1 MTKSHLYAV
10 AGLLA
15 VAGLGLFAY
24 KAFVLGFPLQAGAS
38 AGLWN
43 VEVRI
48 AFTAQRKP
56 AKISLFIPRN
66 TRRHAVIDENFISR
80 GFGLITSTTEDGN
93 RRVVWSVRLAEGR
106 QTLYYRAKVHKVQIT
121 EPPAAPTPQEVSEP
135 QWESPYR
142 ESALAL
148 VKDIRAKSA
157 DAETFV
163 GELFK
168 RIHDP
173 KPDETIT
180 LLFGIDAEQEDK
192 IQTAVKVLQLAGIPA
207 RTVHGIRLRE
217 VPGEATRVH
226 WAQIHDG
233 SLWRSVH
240 PVTGELQIP
249 NDYFAWWRGP
259 QPLVQAEGVRKLR
272 YTLSASPDE
281 EEAIR
286 AAFVGARLEMPR
298 MLEFSLFSLP
308 LETQAVY
315 RILLLVPLGAFLL
328 VLLRNVVGVK
338 TFGTFM
344 PILIAL
350 AFRETQLLWGI
361 VLFSMVVA
369 LGLTVRFYLEHL
381 KLLLVPRLAS
391 VLIVVIVLMA
401 IMSVV
406 SHRLGLER
414 GLSVALFPMVIL
426 TMTIERMCIVWDE
439 RGAAEALQQGLG
451 SLSVAALTYLVIT
464 ESLVEHLFFVFPE
477 LLLVLL
483 AGTLLL
489 GRYSGFRLLELRR
502 FRALAQD
509 HPP

>member
-106 QTLYYRAKVHKVQIT
+106 QSLYYRAKVHKVQIT

-135 QWESPYR
+135 RWESPYR

-148 VKDIRAKSA
+148 VKDIQAKSA

-180 LLFGIDAEQEDK
+180 LLFGIDAEQENK

-259 QPLVQAEGVRKLR
+259 QALVQAEGVRKLR